1 MHFHFLTGKRNQKEP
16 SWKATFIRAAC
27 ARSLAADACRSRRG
41 DLSEKLKL
49 SPMAKAGDQYE
60 VRTGNIW
67 SHCRR
72 DDVRAVTRLLNEGV
86 DLELRNKVPLSP
98 LTAAHS
104 CRYTLTA
111 AHNYRCSPIV
121 AAHSHRCSLSPL
133 LTHRRCSRSPLLT
146 LVEYRPSH

>member
-1 MHFHFLTGKRNQKEP
+1 MSDFIRHQTTPEKKRRVH
-16 SWKATFIRAAC
+16 SWKPTIVRNRFAWP
-27 ARSLAADACRSRRG
+27 RR
-41 DLSEKLKL
+41 DLSEKLKR
-49 SPMAKAGDQYE
+49 SPMAKAGDQYD

-98 LTAAHS
+98 LL
-104 CRYTLTA
+104 TLTA
-111 AHNYRCSPIV
+111 AF
-121 AAHSHRCSLSPL
+121 SHRCSL
-133 LTHRRCSRSPLLT
+133 SPLLT